1 MKNLSFSFFLKF
13 TLILFFVKHSDIAQ
27 AQTYSGSGGPIVD
40 ESTSTFTVNV
50 TSLIGSPLNSSFGIE
65 KICFNATHT
74 YDSDL
79 TVNLQ
84 SPDGTVITLFSAI
97 GGGDD
102 NFINTCLNSN
112 ASSSI
117 VIQNAPFS
125 GTFKPTTNLST
136 LNNGQTG
143 IGLWKLI
150 FIDSYAQDDG
160 ILLNWSITFGNNPAP
175 ITLFT
180 SSNLP
185 IIVIN
190 TNGQQILD
198 DPKIAV
204 EMGIIDNGPGNLNH
218 ITDPFNN
225 YNGNAGIEIRGSSSQ
240 MFPKK
245 TYGLELWTPA
255 NTDTSLSLLGMPA
268 ESDWILNANYTDKTL
283 LRNTLAYNFARK
295 MGNYSSRTR
304 HCELVINGTYMGV
317 YILMEKIKRDAN
329 RVDISKLTVNDNAGV
344 DVTGGYI
351 IKIDKSTG
359 SGGGGFISSYPPLS
373 AGSGQTI
380 KYLYEY
386 PADDAITPAQQTYIQ
401 NYVDSFEN
409 VLASPSFNDPVN
421 GYSKYIEVL
430 SFIDLFLINEVAK
443 NVDGYRISTYLHKKK
458 ITDGG
463 KLYAGP
469 VWDYDIA
476 FRNANYCEGELYTGW
491 AYQFGNV
498 CGSDPSQIPF
508 WWPRFLQD
516 NNFTALLKC
525 RWLELRATIFNNTY
539 ISNYTD
545 SVSNLLA
552 SAQDRNF
559 EAWPILGAYV
569 WPNPSPIA
577 TTYAGEITN
586 LKTWLQNRL
595 IWLDNNMPGQCV
607 TTGVQQTLL
616 SANDD
621 NEIKVSPQPFNEKI
635 VVSNLPKVTTSLA
648 IYDSYGRL
656 INQYSINQNTFEIN
670 TGMLSAGC
678 YYLCVNGG
686 NGLIK
691 SIKIMK

>member
-1 MKNLSFSFFLKF
+1 MSNFTFTIKIILLFLMVSPFSKG
-13 TLILFFVKHSDIAQ
+13 
-27 AQTYSGSGGPIVD
+27 QTFSGSGGQIID
-40 ESTSTFTVNV
+40 DATSTFNLNV
-50 TSLIGSPLNSSFGIE
+50 TSLSAGPLNSSFGIE
-65 KICFNATHT
+65 KICFSATHT

-97 GGGDD
+97 GGSDD
-102 NFINTCLNSN
+102 NFTNTCLNSN
-112 ASSSI
+112 AASSI
-117 VIQNAPFS
+117 IIQNAPFT

-136 LNNGQTG
+136 LNNGQNG
-143 IGLWKLI
+143 IGIWKLI
-150 FIDSYAQDDG
+150 IIDSYAQDDG
-160 ILLNWSITFGNNPAP
+160 MLMNWSITFGNNPAP
-175 ITLFT
+175 IIGFT

-185 IIVIN
+185 IVVIN

-204 EMGIIDNGPGNLNH
+204 DMGIIYNGPGNTNF

-245 TYGLELWTPA
+245 TYGLELWTAA
-255 NTDTSLSLLGMPA
+255 NTDTSLSLLDLPA

-283 LRNTLAYNFARK
+283 MRNTLAYNFARK

-329 RVDISKLTVNDNAGV
+329 RVDISKLTINDNSGP

-359 SGGGGFISSYPPLS
+359 SGGGGFLSSYPPMAS
-373 AGSGQTI
+373 GAGQTI
-380 KYLYEY
+380 RYLYEY
-386 PADDAITPAQQTYIQ
+386 PADDEITAAQQSYIQ
-401 NYVDSFEN
+401 NFVDSFEN
-409 VLASPSFNDPVN
+409 ALASPTFNDPIT
-421 GYSKYIEVL
+421 GYAKYIDVL

-476 FRNANYCEGELYTGW
+476 FRNANYCNGELYTGW

-508 WWPRFLQD
+508 WWSRFLQD
-516 NNFTALLKC
+516 NNYTALLKC
-525 RWLELRATIFNNTY
+525 RWLELRATIFNDAY
-539 ISNYTD
+539 INNYTD
-545 SVSNLLA
+545 SVSTLLA
-552 SAQDRNF
+552 AAQVRNF
-559 EAWPILGAYV
+559 DTWPIIGAYV
-569 WPNPSPIA
+569 WPNPNPIA
-577 TTYAGEITN
+577 TSYAGEITN
-586 LKTWLQNRL
+586 IKTWLQNRFN
-595 IWLDNNMPGQCV
+595 WLDSNMPGQCI
-607 TTGVQQTLL
+607 TTG
-616 SANDD
+616 SNAADFYNNANK
-621 NEIKVSPQPFNEKI
+621 NIYVTPNPFNDQI
-635 VVSNLPKVTTSLA
+635 IVSNLPETASVLCL
-648 IYDSYGRL
+648 YDSYGKL
-656 INQYSINQNTFEIN
+656 LNKYNTSQKSIEIN
-670 TGMLSAGC
+670 TIMLTAGC
-678 YYLCVNGG
+678 YYLQVSDRE
-686 NGLIK
+686 GLIK
-691 SIKIMK
+691 TMKLIK

>member
-1 MKNLSFSFFLKF
+1 MPKFVIKIKLIILVFITPFL
-13 TLILFFVKHSDIAQ
+13 AQ
-27 AQTYSGSGGPIVD
+27 AQTFSGIGGQITDNNTSIFNINVSSLLANPI
-40 ESTSTFTVNV
+40 N
-50 TSLIGSPLNSSFGIE
+50 GSFGIE
-65 KICFNATHT
+65 QVCLNAIHS
-74 YDSDL
+74 YDADL
-79 TVNLQ
+79 TVDLQ
-84 SPDGTVITLFSAI
+84 SPDGTIITLFSSI

-117 VIQNAPFS
+117 IIQNAPFT

-136 LNNGQTG
+136 LNNGQSG
-143 IGLWKLI
+143 IGVWKLI
-150 FIDSYAQDDG
+150 ITDDYPQDDG
-160 ILLNWSITFGNNPAP
+160 TLLNWNITFGNNPAP
-175 ITLFT
+175 ITSFT

-190 TNGQQILD
+190 TNGQQIVD

-204 EMGIIDNGPGNLNH
+204 EMGIIYNGPGNINY
-218 ITDPFNN
+218 ITDPYNN

-255 NTDTSLSLLGMPA
+255 NTDTSLSLVDMPA

-295 MGNYSSRTR
+295 MGNYSSRAK
-304 HCELVINGTYMGV
+304 HCELVINGTYMGI
-317 YILMEKIKRDAN
+317 YILMEKIKRDVN
-329 RVDISKLTVNDNAGV
+329 RVDINKLTINDNVGA

-359 SGGGGFISSYPPLS
+359 SGGGGFVSSYPPLAS
-373 AGSGQTI
+373 GNGQTI
-380 KYLYEY
+380 NYLYEY
-386 PADDAITPAQQTYIQ
+386 PADDVITPAQQTYIQ

-409 VLASPSFNDPVN
+409 ALASPTFNDPIN
-421 GYSKYIEVL
+421 GYTKYIDVL
-430 SFIDLFLINEVAK
+430 SFIDLFLVNEVSK

-476 FRNANYCEGELYTGW
+476 FRNANYCEGELFTGW
-491 AYQFGNV
+491 AYQFGNI
-498 CGSDPSQIPF
+498 CGGDASQIPF

-516 NNFTALLKC
+516 SNFTSLLKC
-525 RWLELRATIFNNTY
+525 RWLELKTTIFNTSY

-545 SVSNLLA
+545 SASNLLTD
-552 SAQDRNF
+552 AQVRNF
-559 EAWPILGAYV
+559 DTWPILGAYV

-577 TTYAGEITN
+577 TSYNGEITN
-586 LKTWLQNRL
+586 LKTWLQNR
-595 IWLDNNMPGQCV
+595 INWLDNNMPGQCI
-607 TTGVQQTLL
+607 TTGNLNNQIYKNSL
-616 SANDD
+616 
-621 NEIKVSPQPFNEKI
+621 NEITVSPLPFNEKI
-635 VVSNLPKVTTSLA
+635 IVSNLPGTALNLS
-648 IYDSYGRL
+648 IYDTYGKL
-656 INQYSINQNTFEIN
+656 LNTYSTSQHALEIN
-670 TGMLSAGC
+670 TTMLSAGC
-678 YYLCVNGG
+678 YYLYINDTSGLSKTIK
-686 NGLIK
+686 LIK
-691 SIKIMK
+691 